1 MIENVNNL
9 FGFYRETGSCP
20 SVSFTETLQF
30 SAVSGAENSW
40 PQLVF
45 DIDFQGN
52 AARELNHVLI
62 ETVNRKLPA
71 FAVCNAVLFG
81 EKELDYLRQNEIYPV
96 RFWTLMHAFPQ
107 SMPKNP
113 NGQQSEKTEFRKLLT
128 DAELEEF
135 TALVNAEFIQN
146 ASFSVSLAK
155 ELNAND
161 GVGFYGLFTDG
172 KLVSGLQT
180 FSNNQTTGLYFIA
193 TNSNYRGRG
202 FATELIRQVMGT
214 YLKNSRELVLQAV
227 QKAVPLYQ
235 RLGFSEEGKLVI
247 FWKKENI

>member
-30 SAVSGAENSW
+30 SVVSGAENSW

-45 DIDFQGN
+45 DIDFRGN
-52 AARELNHVLI
+52 AVRELNHILTQ
-62 ETVNRKLPA
+62 TVNRKLPA
-71 FAVCNAVLFG
+71 FAVCNAALFG

-96 RFWTLMHAFPQ
+96 KLWTLMHAFPQ
-107 SMPKNP
+107 SMPQDP
-113 NGQQSEKTEFRKLLT
+113 NGQQSKKTEFRKLLT
-128 DAELEEF
+128 AAELEEF

-146 ASFSVSLAK
+146 APLSVSLTK
-155 ELNAND
+155 ELNAKV
-161 GVGFYGLFTDG
+161 GVGLYGLFVDG

-214 YLKNSRELVLQAV
+214 CLKNSKELVLQAV

-235 RLGFSEEGKLVI
+235 RLGFTKEGKLVI